1 MQMLTHS
8 DKRAIFRAARAKVN
22 REKASDLLAHKAL
35 AASWQSSHST
45 HCHRLQLVGIMS
57 AILDMTASL
66 NSVQS

>member
-1 MQMLTHS
+1 MLTRS
-8 DKRAIFRAARAKVN
+8 DKRATCREAKAKVN

-45 HCHRLQLVGIMS
+45 HCQTVQLVGILS
-57 AILDMTASL
+57 DIVDLTASL